1 MNNEHEIRISDDA
14 STFTVTR
21 TKEEVDLAKK
31 LWLEKPNKH
40 MNKDTDYHD
49 RLEMEV
55 SSLKRDNTRL
65 QTKVTQLEYDLKR
78 AYIQIHD
85 LRLSNEQ
92 LRQTI
97 TERDEMMNDNTYETR
112 LEDTIKGLKLDN
124 EQLRQAI
131 AVLNDEPTNSL

>member
-1 MNNEHEIRISDDA
+1 MTKGTYSHSNRHRMHEKDTESQISDEA
-14 STFTVTR
+14 STFIVTC
-21 TKEEVDLAKK
+21 TKEEIDKAFS
-31 LWLEKPNKH
+31 WLEKSNEQR
-40 MNKDTDYHD
+40 DTNYDD

-78 AYIQIHD
+78 AHIQIHD
-85 LRLSNEQ
+85 LRLS
-92 LRQTI
+92 
-97 TERDEMMNDNTYETR
+97 
-112 LEDTIKGLKLDN
+112 N